1 MKKFELYGDMY
12 PADSK
17 YARLMAQYM
26 ITPNYDSNSKKE
38 WELYRDFAVK
48 KRMGDN
54 EMKAFLVA
62 KDSSHHNMILG
73 RSPRDSRDL
82 EQVYS
87 RQFGKSASSREYE
100 KKLKEVFRLLQRRF
114 GQARRWHE
122 SGFEDQYFHI
132 DNGIMFF
139 SYTTGLRGEAADD
152 SDLEDEIRIENKQ
165 EVAKF
170 LKQKGYDF
178 VLDCTS
184 PYCETLILTLK
195 GKEWMKNNRPR
206 YAKQAED
213 ECSGKTDTMDYV
225 KCRATKMEKE
235 QGTPADKAFPTAWSI
250 ACKYKRDQLSDADE
264 HCQKKPSE
272 YFKSK
277 KANGDSMKNRKKTS
291 TELEMTAG
299 HTPESFK
306 KMMEENPELAEEWQ
320 RQIKENEG
328 VVAALSEKWAG
339 CENLPN
345 EKMQQMCEDKKKDSK
360 EDDKEDGKD
369 KKAHL
374 NRKQE
379 NLLKRLRNPALAHE
393 DLSPRVQQSLHNELV
408 KEVDAWLSEEYFGR
422 SLMATRTME
431 AGVSDLFSKPHESV
445 RNFVAE
451 EDIMAG
457 HTEESF
463 KKMMKENPELEKE
476 WKEQIKKNEGVVG
489 KKAQDKE
496 YEDDIKAIGTKKY
509 KGIAS
514 FWNKEYKH
522 TLRSKSRSEKKRLHD
537 ELLAAKLDPSGKS
550 KAHEDIIYKKKAHD
564 KTARLMKRQI
574 KILELFVKG
583 RPSIPLFFDAL
594 PPKIQDGLKR
604 VKYQETLEMDVNRW
618 LGDYRMEQQLNQN
631 RWASNN
637 SSAKENPMNKTARV
651 ALRTLTANWGL
662 TVDETYEMLA
672 EDELGE
678 YLSEMEAEMWAEEME
693 AGRSKNPANGGFKVY
708 EKQENPSE
716 PYYDEKWW
724 KPNTSNQDKGGNGA
738 GGTKNFNHNYHEYG
752 SMAGKSEKEY
762 QKSYYQKRFV
772 ENKPIKR
779 TTCPKFHG
787 RKGPCDAPLPK
798 KKN

>member
-12 PADSK
+12 PEDSK

-26 ITPNYDSNSKKE
+26 MTPNYDSDSKRE

-54 EMKAFLVA
+54 EMKAFMVA
-62 KDSSHHNMILG
+62 KDSGHHNMILR
-73 RSPRDSRDL
+73 RSPRDARDMEEL
-82 EQVYS
+82 YS
-87 RQFGKSASSREYE
+87 RQFRMASSR
-100 KKLKEVFRLLQRRF
+100 V
-114 GQARRWHE
+114 
-122 SGFEDQYFHI
+122 
-132 DNGIMFF
+132 
-139 SYTTGLRGEAADD
+139 
-152 SDLEDEIRIENKQ
+152 
-165 EVAKF
+165 
-170 LKQKGYDF
+170 
-178 VLDCTS
+178 
-184 PYCETLILTLK
+184 
-195 GKEWMKNNRPR
+195 
-206 YAKQAED
+206 AED

-277 KANGDSMKNRKKTS
+277 KANGDSMSIPNQYLATEQE
-291 TELEMTAG
+291 ELEMTAG

-306 KMMEENPELAEEWQ
+306 KMLKDNPELAEEWEK
-320 RQIKENEG
+320 QIKENEG
-328 VVAALSEKWAG
+328 VVASLTEKWAG

-360 EDDKEDGKD
+360 KEDKAEDKEDGEDKKD

-379 NLLKRLRNPALAHE
+379 NLLKRLRNPAMAHE

-408 KEVDAWLSEEYFGR
+408 KEVDAWLSEAYFGR

-451 EDIMAG
+451 EDENEIMAKFEKG
-457 HTEESF
+457 VSADPTENMS
-463 KKMMKENPELEKE
+463 PE
-476 WKEQIKKNEGVVG
+476 
-489 KKAQDKE
+489 D
-496 YEDDIKAIGTKKY
+496 
-509 KGIAS
+509 
-514 FWNKEYKH
+514 
-522 TLRSKSRSEKKRLHD
+522 
-537 ELLAAKLDPSGKS
+537 
-550 KAHEDIIYKKKAHD
+550 KKKWESMKDKHGDKFKQAHD

-574 KILELFVKG
+574 KILELFVNG

-604 VKYQETLEMDVNRW
+604 VKYQETLEMDVERW
-618 LGDYRMEQQLNQN
+618 LGDYRMEQQINQN
-631 RWASNN
+631 RWATDHQNR
-637 SSAKENPMNKTARV
+637 SAKENPMNKTARV

-693 AGRSKNPANGGFKVY
+693 AGRSKNPANSGFEVY
-708 EKQENPSE
+708 ETQKKPSKPVNE
-716 PYYDEKWW
+716 EKWW
-724 KPNTSNQDKGGNGA
+724 KDNKSNQDKGGNGA
-738 GGTKNFNHNYHEYG
+738 GGTKNFNRNYHEYG
-752 SMAGKSEKEY
+752 EMAGNSEKDY

-772 ENKPIKR
+772 DNKQIKR
-779 TTCPKFHG
+779 KTCPKFHG
-787 RKGPCDAPLPK
+787 KKGPCDAPLSK
-798 KKN
+798 AT